1 MFCKIYYYVDKKIV
15 ELGYTQHFVN
25 YMSDIL
31 RCISSSYRHG
41 NVGNVE
47 KSNKSEVTF
56 TRRYIYA
63 FVSHTRIA
71 NPNTCT
77 GIV

>member
-15 ELGYTQHFVN
+15 ELSYTQHFVN
-25 YMSDIL
+25 CMSDIL

-47 KSNKSEVTF
+47 KSDKNKATF

-63 FVSHTRIA
+63 SVSHARIA
-71 NPNTCT
+71 NPDTCT

>member
-15 ELGYTQHFVN
+15 ELSYTQHFVN
-25 YMSDIL
+25 CMSDIL

-47 KSNKSEVTF
+47 KSNKNKATF

-63 FVSHTRIA
+63 SVSHARIA
-71 NPNTCT
+71 NPDTCT